1 MPIVVPC
8 HRVIGADGSLTGYG
22 GGLERK
28 RALLDLREQPARWL
42 ALSRRGRGPYLPG
55 MRRTLAA
62 LMCLALCWAPPSA
75 SAATALDRTVSVRGE
90 ATVTVPN
97 DSAAL
102 GFSVT
107 KTRSK
112 RSAALRAVA
121 SGLRAV
127 IAAVQESPGVGEGD
141 NITTGRISVR
151 EVRVGASAP
160 PTARARESPSSS
172 TSLPRRAGQ
181 HGDRRRRHRHQGT
194 ELLRGQHRGRLQRGP
209 RRRLRSGEGTRRGAR
224 RSRGAILGP
233 VVSIAEDG
241 EVVPL
246 TPASSEGPRKAKD
259 TPPVK
264 PGRSTVTATLH
275 VVFALQ

>member
-1 MPIVVPC
+1 
-8 HRVIGADGSLTGYG
+8 
-22 GGLERK
+22 
-28 RALLDLREQPARWL
+28 
-42 ALSRRGRGPYLPG
+42 

-62 LMCLALCWAPPSA
+62 LTCLALFWALLSA

-107 KTRSK
+107 KTRGK

-127 IAAVQESPGVGEGD
+127 IAAVQESPGVGDGD
-141 NITTGRISVR
+141 ITTGRISVR
-151 EVRVGASAP
+151 EVRVGERTAYRASAGIAVILHEP
-160 PTARARESPSSS
+160 ALAGELVSTAIAAGATGTRGPTFFAGSTAAAYNSALGAAFDQARERAAALAARA
-172 TSLPRRAGQ
+172 
-181 HGDRRRRHRHQGT
+181 
-194 ELLRGQHRGRLQRGP
+194 
-209 RRRLRSGEGTRRGAR
+209 GAT
-224 RSRGAILGP
+224 LGP

-246 TPASSEGPRKAKD
+246 TPASSEGPRKGKD
-259 TPPVK
+259 SPPVK